1 MPDYSVS
8 VEDLT
13 KKFGDFTAVDKVSFD
28 VAPGEIFGFL
38 GANGAG
44 KTTTIRMLC
53 GLLKPSSGKGFVVGN
68 DINKESEKIK
78 KMIGYMSQKF
88 SLYPDLTLLENLFFY
103 GRLYG
108 LNSDQISEN
117 LDNLDKDLNFR
128 EIQNI
133 LTADLPLGQ
142 KQIAALLGALIHDP
156 PVIFLDEPTSGVD
169 PISRRR
175 FWKIIREFA
184 GRGKTIFVTTH
195 FMEEAEYCD
204 RISIMHMG
212 KIIALDT
219 PEILKEQTHTGSIQ
233 DLFMKLIGE
242 TA

>member
-28 VAPGEIFGFL
+28 VTPGEIFGFL

-78 KMIGYMSQKF
+78 KKIGYMSQKF

-108 LNSDQISEN
+108 LNSDQIEEN
-117 LDNLDKDLNFR
+117 LNNLDKDLNFR
-128 EIQNI
+128 EIKNI
-133 LTADLPLGQ
+133 LTAELPLGQ

-175 FWKIIREFA
+175 FWKIIRQFA
-184 GRGKTIFVTTH
+184 ARGKTIFVTTH

-204 RISIMHMG
+204 RISIMHKG

-242 TA
+242 AA

>member
-13 KKFGDFTAVDKVSFD
+13 KNFGDFTAVDKVSFD
-28 VAPGEIFGFL
+28 VTPGEIFGFL

-53 GLLKPSSGKGFVVGN
+53 GLLKPSSGKGLVVGN

-78 KMIGYMSQKF
+78 KKIGYMSQKF

-108 LNSDQISEN
+108 LNSDQIDEN
-117 LDNLDKDLNFR
+117 LNNLDKDLNFR
-128 EIQNI
+128 EIKNI

-175 FWKIIREFA
+175 FWKIIRQFA
-184 GRGKTIFVTTH
+184 SRGKTIFVTTH

-219 PEILKEQTHTGSIQ
+219 PEILKEKTQTGSIQ

-242 TA
+242 AA